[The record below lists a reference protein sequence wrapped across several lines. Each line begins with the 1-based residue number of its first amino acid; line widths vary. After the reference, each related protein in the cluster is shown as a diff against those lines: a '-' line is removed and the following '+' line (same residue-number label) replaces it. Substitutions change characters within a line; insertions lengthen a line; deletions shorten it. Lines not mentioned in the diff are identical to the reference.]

1 MPRSIEIATERERN
15 NRAVALAGS
24 RDSSREL
31 DAILGSK
38 PKTEIQQINLIVR
51 ADVQGSAEVI
61 AHEIDK
67 LYHEEIEVKL
77 VHSGVGPITESDVM
91 LAATSDALL
100 VAFHVGVNGKA
111 RQEADRRGLDIRRY
125 DVIYEFLE
133 DLRDLMEGTLSP
145 EFHEEVLGHTEI
157 RRLFKSSKIGL
168 IAGCFVLD
176 GKVTRNSKVRLLRDD
191 TVVYS
196 GEIGSLRRESEDVR
210 EVREGFECGI
220 VLKDFRDIREGDIVE
235 SYRLKE
241 VKRTL

>member
-1 MPRSIEIATERERN
+1 M
-15 NRAVALAGS
+15 
-24 RDSSREL
+24 
-31 DAILGSK
+31 
-38 PKTEIQQINLIVR
+38 
-51 ADVQGSAEVI
+51 I

-196 GEIGSLRRESEDVR
+196 GEIGSLRRELSLIHISEPTR
-210 EVREGFECGI
+210 P
-220 VLKDFRDIREGDIVE
+220 
-235 SYRLKE
+235 Y
-241 VKRTL
+241 